1 LLQTAWFIV
10 HQLFF
15 TFQMRTCAGAR
26 ILLLEDPFDRSLYS
40 RELVIGDRN
49 NTKIRLLDASENVV
63 LEKDVNGLVHCSE
76 LRPFWISW
84 NWQIGELR
92 VGKGLVNTEE
102 ILHYVDAAMSPFHA
116 VSVSTGDGF
125 TGEWQFTRDVGQL

>member
-1 LLQTAWFIV
+1 
-10 HQLFF
+10 
-15 TFQMRTCAGAR
+15 MRTCAGAR